1 MNLKNLLLHIHI
13 LKYIFASTTFF
24 PQTFC
29 AYILDLKNVA
39 VEMDLALETIESP
52 LNFHVLLSIHYK
64 HTNSRIFLELNDR
77 RILTLSA
84 MWERLTFSRHIIL
97 FLSSKWTSLAGY
109 QWLLV
114 NPAVLVVLSAKHS
127 KKAFF
132 GSISLLHTR

>member
-1 MNLKNLLLHIHI
+1 MFAFTYTHLEFKIYFCINYFLSTNILCLH
-13 LKYIFASTTFF
+13 FGF
-24 PQTFC
+24 
-29 AYILDLKNVA
+29 KNVA
-39 VEMDLALETIESP
+39 VEMDLALEKIESP

-77 RILTLSA
+77 RIFTLGI

-97 FLSSKWTSLAGY
+97 FLSGKWTSLAGN

-114 NPAVLVVLSAKHS
+114 NPAMLVVLSAKHS

-132 GSISLLHTR
+132 GSISLLRTW